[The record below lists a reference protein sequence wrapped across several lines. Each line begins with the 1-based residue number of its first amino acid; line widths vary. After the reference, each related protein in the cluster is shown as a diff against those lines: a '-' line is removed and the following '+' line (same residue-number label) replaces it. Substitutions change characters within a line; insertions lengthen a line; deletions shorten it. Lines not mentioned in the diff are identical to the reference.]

1 MKRNR
6 TLRLLQLTHL
16 TILII
21 GILVITILHIFTQNF
36 WDFLRIPVFLRSIDE
51 FLGQGWPISLSV
63 YHAVLVTSLL
73 VALINAAGLIFY
85 KNKVWRIATDIVTFV
100 GFLIIWPIC
109 LFFALILAT
118 AQNLSEQN
126 VHTILVYFLFTLS
139 IFILDL
145 VTWYF
150 DDQSLVTIVKRK
162 RSR

>member
-1 MKRNR
+1 MKRTE

-21 GILVITILHIFTQNF
+21 GVFVITILHIFTQNF

-51 FLGQGWPISLSV
+51 FLGQGWPVSLSV
-63 YHAVLVTSLL
+63 YHAVLGTSFL
-73 VALINAAGLIFY
+73 VAAINAAGLKLY
-85 KNKVWRIATDIVTFV
+85 SNKIWRVATDIVTFI

-139 IFILDL
+139 VFILDL

-150 DDQSLVTIVKRK
+150 DDQSLIKIVSRK
-162 RSR
+162 KT